1 MKKSILSLSLSVA
14 VSLLTA
20 CGGDKVARP
29 YNDGV
34 NIIPT
39 PVEITSEEGSFLLKS
54 STRLSADR
62 ASEVVAD
69 YFAAKMSHSTGYHF
83 DRKEAASDVIRLLV
97 DTTLGVPSQEGYTL
111 TVTSDV
117 VTVTG
122 KSAQGVFYGMQ
133 TFLQLLPAEIESPEV
148 VDDIEWEAP
157 AVTVRDYPRFP
168 YRGMMLDVARHYNDV
183 EFIKKQ
189 IEVLAMFKINR
200 FHWHLT
206 DDQLWTIE
214 INRYPELVSVG
225 SVRHDQDGSVHSGH
239 FTQAQ
244 VKEIVAYA
252 NERFVDVIPEI
263 ELPGHALAALSAY
276 PQYSCTGGPFKH
288 RQVWGVEPDVFC
300 AGNDATFEFLEN
312 ILDEVIPLF
321 TSKYVHI
328 GGDECPKSRWEK
340 CPKCRARMRTEG
352 LKSTAELQSYFV
364 RRIEK
369 HINSLGKQIIGWD
382 EILEG
387 GIDPSATIMSW
398 QGLEG
403 GIQGA
408 RAGHDVIMS
417 PSPWLYLDKYQGAPE
432 VEPMSIGGYLTLE
445 KTYSFDPMP
454 KELTPEEGKHIIGL
468 QGNIWTEYMYEPG
481 APEYFIYPRILA
493 VAETGWSPASR
504 KDYSDFERR
513 VDNAYV
519 RLDCH
524 DINYHVPMPEGPRSD
539 YMAFTDTLRLAFT
552 NTRNYP
558 MVYTLDSTEPGV
570 GSPRYVDTLRF
581 VDNDTLKIATLLPS
595 GKTSRVR
602 TIVAAKESLSPAVT
616 SQSRR
621 GIVSRI
627 AYGMYLDSVAMA
639 KAKWSAPKV
648 VSTFDTKWV
657 ESPHYKEPWVAVY
670 EGLFEVPQDGVYTIT
685 TDQYLLY
692 VDGRPVIVNS
702 DKIAT
707 RHLHNKNTMAL
718 EKGKHSFK
726 LVVNNRVAGGWPY
739 TWSKATFYYM
749 APGSSKLVDVCNTP
763 LSH

>member
-1 MKKSILSLSLSVA
+1 
-14 VSLLTA
+14 
-20 CGGDKVARP
+20 
-29 YNDGV
+29 
-34 NIIPT
+34 
-39 PVEITSEEGSFLLKS
+39 
-54 STRLSADR
+54 
-62 ASEVVAD
+62 
-69 YFAAKMSHSTGYHF
+69 
-83 DRKEAASDVIRLLV
+83 
-97 DTTLGVPSQEGYTL
+97 
-111 TVTSDV
+111 
-117 VTVTG
+117 
-122 KSAQGVFYGMQ
+122 
-133 TFLQLLPAEIESPEV
+133 
-148 VDDIEWEAP
+148 
-157 AVTVRDYPRFP
+157 
-168 YRGMMLDVARHYNDV
+168 
-183 EFIKKQ
+183 
-189 IEVLAMFKINR
+189 
-200 FHWHLT
+200 
-206 DDQLWTIE
+206 
-214 INRYPELVSVG
+214 

-239 FTQAQ
+239 FTQEQ

-276 PQYSCTGGPFKH
+276 PQYACTGGPFKH

-340 CPKCRARMRTEG
+340 CPKCRARMRAEG

-403 GIQGA
+403 GIHGA

-454 KELTPEEGKHIIGL
+454 EELTPEEGKHIIGL

-493 VAETGWSPASR
+493 VAEIGWSPASR

-519 RLDCH
+519 RLDGH
-524 DINYHVPMPEGPRSD
+524 GINYHVPMPEGPLSD
-539 YMAFTDTLRLAFT
+539 YMAFTDTLKLAFT

-558 MVYTLDSTEPGV
+558 MVYTLDGTVPGA
-570 GSPRYVDTLRF
+570 GSARYADTLRF
-581 VDNDTLKIATLLPS
+581 TDNDTLKIATL
-595 GKTSRVR
+595 
-602 TIVAAKESLSPAVT
+602 
-616 SQSRR
+616 
-621 GIVSRI
+621 
-627 AYGMYLDSVAMA
+627 
-639 KAKWSAPKV
+639 
-648 VSTFDTKWV
+648 
-657 ESPHYKEPWVAVY
+657 
-670 EGLFEVPQDGVYTIT
+670 
-685 TDQYLLY
+685 
-692 VDGRPVIVNS
+692 
-702 DKIAT
+702 
-707 RHLHNKNTMAL
+707 
-718 EKGKHSFK
+718 
-726 LVVNNRVAGGWPY
+726 
-739 TWSKATFYYM
+739 
-749 APGSSKLVDVCNTP
+749 
-763 LSH
+763 